1 MIKLG
6 FDGLSKRNA
15 QMNLAPQK
23 NGSPLTS
30 QLYHA
35 IMYNIMQSL
44 HGMELVPPLSKLGIL
59 QYIRCIAE
67 LIESVQHFK
76 IFPIWKYTKTKVS
89 GTVHCILS
97 SQGIAAH
104 RSKHES
110 IQRIRFYMTFT
121 GIETSCKHKCIIM
134 ERVGNNWLQYQNP
147 ERLLFAHY
155 GNYSSIKIICSKLR
169 ERERGLEV
177 IISLSQ

>member
-76 IFPIWKYTKTKVS
+76 IFPI
-89 GTVHCILS
+89 
-97 SQGIAAH
+97 
-104 RSKHES
+104 
-110 IQRIRFYMTFT
+110 
-121 GIETSCKHKCIIM
+121 
-134 ERVGNNWLQYQNP
+134 
-147 ERLLFAHY
+147 
-155 GNYSSIKIICSKLR
+155 
-169 ERERGLEV
+169 
-177 IISLSQ
+177 